1 MMNRKEEPIRRG
13 DGTRRAGCAPSHTPT
28 RALQGVRPV
37 LHDQRMALVLVV
49 DDEPTARAFARM
61 VLLAGGHEVVE
72 AKSGEEALDRMAE
85 RPPDCIVL
93 DLVMPGLSGL
103 EMMEVLGGRSEPA
116 PIVVVTASMDE
127 ADRGRCF
134 RLGARAFVSKPVSRA
149 TLARA
154 VREALAACDSPASQ
168 SRGDHPRP

>member
-1 MMNRKEEPIRRG
+1 
-13 DGTRRAGCAPSHTPT
+13 
-28 RALQGVRPV
+28 
-37 LHDQRMALVLVV
+37 MALVLVV

-103 EMMEVLGGRSEPA
+103 ERRSSSSRPRWTRPIGPA
-116 PIVVVTASMDE
+116 ASGS
-127 ADRGRCF
+127 ARGHSCR
-134 RLGARAFVSKPVSRA
+134 SR
-149 TLARA
+149 
-154 VREALAACDSPASQ
+154 
-168 SRGDHPRP
+168 